1 MYSQIRNK
9 YSQKTRVHAQS
20 STILKKLCLMA
31 YKRDP
36 MPRVNMMVCSRKQ
49 KIGFMTAIVCHWC

>member
-1 MYSQIRNK
+1 
-9 YSQKTRVHAQS
+9 
-20 STILKKLCLMA
+20 MA

-49 KIGFMTAIVCHWC
+49 KIGFMTAIVCHWWSEYIHEW